1 MPDAF
6 KFELVSPERLLVSGE
21 VEQVL
26 VPGAEGDMT
35 VLAHHAPLL
44 TTLRPG
50 LLEIGLPGGGQQRF
64 FIRGG
69 FAEVGPSG
77 LTVLAETAIDLVELD
92 ADRLAQAVKDA
103 EEDVTDAAEGAVRDR
118 AQTKLA
124 LAEERA
130 SAGAECSLRRAAK
143 LTGGTNPFMT
153 LERDERVRRQMPSD
167 AVDRTGVEPVGAK
180 PDLKRGH
187 ARTGREP

>member
-50 LLEIGLPGGGQQRF
+50 LLDIGSRRRRASALFHPRRLC
-64 FIRGG
+64 RGR
-69 FAEVGPSG
+69 PSG
-77 LTVLAETAIDLVELD
+77 LTVLAETAVDLVELD
-92 ADRLAQAVKDA
+92 AGDLAQAVKDA
-103 EEDVTDAAEGAVRDR
+103 EEDVADADGGCVRDR
-118 AQTKLA
+118 AQTKLDHLRQVQTA
-124 LAEERA
+124 LN
-130 SAGAECSLRRAAK
+130 L
-143 LTGGTNPFMT
+143 
-153 LERDERVRRQMPSD
+153 
-167 AVDRTGVEPVGAK
+167 
-180 PDLKRGH
+180 
-187 ARTGREP
+187 

>member
-35 VLAHHAPLL
+35 VLAHHAPVL

-50 LLEIGLPGGGQQRF
+50 LLDIGLPGGEHQRF

-69 FAEVGPSG
+69 FAEIGPSG

-92 ADRLAQAVKDA
+92 AGQLAQTVRDA
-103 EEDVTDAAEGAVRDR
+103 EEDVADAPEGAVRDR
-118 AQTKLA
+118 AQTKLDHLRQVQAA
-124 LAEERA
+124 LN
-130 SAGAECSLRRAAK
+130 L
-143 LTGGTNPFMT
+143 
-153 LERDERVRRQMPSD
+153 
-167 AVDRTGVEPVGAK
+167 
-180 PDLKRGH
+180 
-187 ARTGREP
+187 

>member
-50 LLEIGLPGGGQQRF
+50 LLDIGFPGGEHQRF

-69 FAEVGPSG
+69 FAEIGPSG
-77 LTVLAETAIDLVELD
+77 LTILAETAIDLVELD
-92 ADRLAQAVKDA
+92 TGRFAQAVKDA
-103 EEDVTDAAEGAVRDR
+103 EEDVADATEDAARDR
-118 AQTKLA
+118 AKTKLDH
-124 LAEERA
+124 
-130 SAGAECSLRRAAK
+130 LRQVQ
-143 LTGGTNPFMT
+143 TT
-153 LERDERVRRQMPSD
+153 LN
-167 AVDRTGVEPVGAK
+167 
-180 PDLKRGH
+180 L
-187 ARTGREP
+187 

>member
-1 MPDAF
+1 MPDPF

-35 VLAHHAPLL
+35 VLAYHAPLL

-50 LLEIGLPGGGQQRF
+50 LLDIGYPGGEHKRY

-69 FAEVGPSG
+69 FAEIGPSG

-92 ADRLAQAVKDA
+92 AGQLAQAVKNV
-103 EEDVTDAAEGAVRDR
+103 EEDVADATEDTARDR
-118 AQTKLA
+118 AQTKLDHLRQVQIA
-124 LAEERA
+124 LN
-130 SAGAECSLRRAAK
+130 L
-143 LTGGTNPFMT
+143 
-153 LERDERVRRQMPSD
+153 
-167 AVDRTGVEPVGAK
+167 
-180 PDLKRGH
+180 
-187 ARTGREP
+187 

>member
-1 MPDAF
+1 MPGAF

-26 VPGAEGDMT
+26 VPGAEGDIT

-50 LLEIGLPGGGQQRF
+50 LLYIGLSGGEHQRY

-92 ADRLAQAVKDA
+92 AGRFAQAVKDA
-103 EEDVTDAAEGAVRDR
+103 EEDVTDAAEGAARDR
-118 AQTKLA
+118 AQTKLDHLRQVQTA
-124 LAEERA
+124 LN
-130 SAGAECSLRRAAK
+130 L
-143 LTGGTNPFMT
+143 
-153 LERDERVRRQMPSD
+153 
-167 AVDRTGVEPVGAK
+167 
-180 PDLKRGH
+180 
-187 ARTGREP
+187 

>member
-6 KFELVSPERLLVSGE
+6 KFELVSPVRLLVSGD

-35 VLAHHAPLL
+35 VLAYHAPLL

-50 LLEIGLPGGGQQRF
+50 LLDIGYASGEHQRY

-69 FAEVGPSG
+69 FAEIGPSS

-92 ADRLAQAVKDA
+92 AGQLAQAVKNA
-103 EEDVTDAAEGAVRDR
+103 EEDVADATEDIARDR
-118 AQTKLA
+118 SQTKLDHLRQVQTA
-124 LAEERA
+124 LN
-130 SAGAECSLRRAAK
+130 L
-143 LTGGTNPFMT
+143 
-153 LERDERVRRQMPSD
+153 
-167 AVDRTGVEPVGAK
+167 
-180 PDLKRGH
+180 
-187 ARTGREP
+187 